1 MRVVFDSNIFISAL
15 VIPGGQ
21 AEQAILR
28 ITEETDILLISRE
41 IINEVLTV
49 LSQKFSRDS
58 EEISRVA
65 LYFAE
70 LCRLV
75 QPKEKINILNDKP
88 DNRVI
93 ECAIAGKA
101 DVIVTGDKAMLGL
114 KEYRGINIISLR
126 EYINY
131 GADNKGGRGSF

>member
-15 VIPGGQ
+15 VIPGGR

-49 LSQKFSRDS
+49 MSQKFSRDS

-65 LYFAE
+65 LYLAE
-70 LCRLV
+70 LGCLV
-75 QPKEKINILNDKP
+75 QPREKINVLTDKA

-93 ECAIAGKA
+93 KCAIAGKA
-101 DVIVTGDKAMLGL
+101 DVIATGDKAMLGL
-114 KEYRGINIISLR
+114 KGYRGINIISLR

-131 GADNKGGRGSF
+131 GAANIN